1 MTIHQKVRDEELQ
14 YGIKKVAAKIS
25 ALSLDNIDNQEYLTG
40 KQILSPHQHRRI

>member
-1 MTIHQKVRDEELQ
+1 MTIRQNVRDEELQ